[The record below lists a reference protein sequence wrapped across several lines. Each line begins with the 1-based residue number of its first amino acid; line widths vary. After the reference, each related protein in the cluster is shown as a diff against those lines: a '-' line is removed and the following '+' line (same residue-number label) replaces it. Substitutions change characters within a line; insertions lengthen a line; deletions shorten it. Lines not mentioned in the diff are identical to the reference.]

1 MRTFSLI
8 KKARWIFIIVFALY
22 ALSYSAGYIAGK
34 NHWVEYQDI
43 FKSKPLTIS
52 RNLEKYVPGYG
63 HFLEKYKGFHDRLR
77 NKYLFSRN
85 SWGMGALIFLN
96 NWIVSN
102 ITMIIRAIFIL
113 PVGLLVI
120 GKFFQGVVFA
130 QTPASPHIWAT
141 FILEFGGYFLTICAT
156 LSLVLWTIFY
166 SGFGFVTRFSAFKG
180 GLKLLGMAFVVSAI
194 AMVLGSIIETDFI
207 MSMFNKFQ

>member
-8 KKARWIFIIVFALY
+8 KKAKWIFIIVFAAY
-22 ALSYSAGYIAGK
+22 VLSYGAGYVAGK
-34 NHWVEYQDI
+34 QHWVEYQKI
-43 FKSKPLTIS
+43 FKSKPLTLS

-63 HFLEKYKGFHDRLR
+63 HLLDKYKKFHDQLR

-85 SWGMGALIFLN
+85 SWGMRALIFLN

-102 ITMIIRAIFIL
+102 ITMIIRAVFVL

-130 QTPASPHIWAT
+130 QTPFSPHLWVT
-141 FILEFGGYFLTICAT
+141 FLMEFGGYFLTICAT

-166 SGFGFVTRFSAFKG
+166 GGFGFVTRFSAFKG
-180 GLKLLGMAFVVSAI
+180 GLKLLGMSFIVSAI
-194 AMVLGSIIETDFI
+194 AMILGSIIETNFI